1 MKRSTYSRW
10 QCSKCL
16 YAPKFSNYIAFNNH
30 RRICSSTFTN
40 LNGSQKQ
47 FVSIND
53 FSNNDFGIYKTDGS
67 NGRDDE
73 LAVQYNLNNASNKK
87 SKLFHGVSS
96 NNSG

>member
-1 MKRSTYSRW
+1 MKRSRW

-30 RRICSSTFTN
+30 RRICSTFTN
-40 LNGSQKQ
+40 LNGSQKK

-67 NGRDDE
+67 NGDDE

-96 NNSG
+96 NNSS